1 MSIYITILINR
12 SYMLLFAFVRGFRIR
27 KDKIPYQDIKRL
39 IRANRWAKW
48 GVCKMALK
56 HLEVLREIELETTKE
71 MNIENTK
78 KRKSLKRN

>member
-1 MSIYITILINR
+1 
-12 SYMLLFAFVRGFRIR
+12 
-27 KDKIPYQDIKRL
+27 
-39 IRANRWAKW
+39 
-48 GVCKMALK
+48 MALK